1 MITLDEQIEYMRD
14 RIALEQ
20 GRITVIPYHC
30 DRLKAILSTLEK
42 VRDGQQTECRH
53 GVPLAWNCNACSDSG
68 DDPRGE
74 QKSHPPSNPQ

>member
-1 MITLDEQIEYMRD
+1 MITLDEQIEYMRGEVSYW
-14 RIALEQ
+14 I
-20 GRITVIPYHC
+20 
-30 DRLKAILSTLEK
+30 DRLPSTYDKCKAILSTLEK

>member
-1 MITLDEQIEYMRD
+1 MITLDEQIKYMRGEVSYW
-14 RIALEQ
+14 I
-20 GRITVIPYHC
+20 
-30 DRLKAILSTLEK
+30 DRLPSAHEKCKAILSTLEK

-74 QKSHPPSNPQ
+74 QKNPPPSNPQ